1 MLFKIPLAWLQL
13 KKEKTRLLVAASGV
27 GFSVVLIFMQLGFR
41 GALFES
47 VVRYHTRFDYDIAL
61 ISPESAFLVQVESF
75 SRRRLYQAA
84 GLAGVESVAPIYLS
98 LATWKN
104 PVEGGVRSIF
114 VVGFNPAQR
123 ALDIP
128 GVNANLDKLQL
139 PDVVLFD
146 ELSRPEYGP
155 IPELFKAGKTV
166 ETEVVNRKISVAGLF
181 QVGTSFGLDGSIV
194 TSDLNFLRLFP
205 DRPEGL
211 INLGL
216 IKLEPGADLDALRDA
231 IDEELPDDVLV
242 LTKRQYIDREIAYW
256 DATTPIG
263 YVFAFGVVVG
273 LFVGAIIVYQ
283 ILFADV
289 SDHLAEYATL
299 RAMGYPMY
307 FLVGV
312 VLQEG
317 VILSVL
323 GYLPATGISLGLY
336 RMASDA
342 TRLPIDMTIERAI
355 AVFMLTIVMCSVAGL
370 IAVRKLRSADPAEIF

>member
-27 GFSVVLIFMQLGFR
+27 GFSVVLIFMQLGFQ

-242 LTKRQYIDREIAYW
+242 LTKQQYIDREIAYW

-283 ILFADV
+283 ILFSDV

>member
-13 KKEKTRLLVAASGV
+13 KKEKARLLVAASGV

-123 ALDIP
+123 VLDIP

-242 LTKRQYIDREIAYW
+242 LTKQQYIDREIAYW

-283 ILFADV
+283 ILFSDV

>member
-1 MLFKIPLAWLQL
+1 MLFQIPLAWLQL
-13 KKEKTRLLVAASGV
+13 RKEKLRLLVAASGV
-27 GFSVVLIFMQLGFR
+27 GFAVVLIFMQLGFQE
-41 GALFES
+41 ALFDS
-47 VVRYHTRFDYDIAL
+47 AVRYHTQFHYDLVL
-61 ISPESAFLVQVESF
+61 ISPESSFLVQPESF

-84 GLAGVESVAPIYLS
+84 GFAGVESVTPVYLS
-98 LATWKN
+98 GATWKN
-104 PVEGGVRSIF
+104 PVDNGMRSIF

-123 ALDIP
+123 ALDVP

-155 IPELFKAGKTV
+155 IPELFKAGKIV
-166 ETEVVNRKISVAGLF
+166 ETEVVNRKISVVGLF
-181 QVGTSFGLDGSIV
+181 QVGTSFGLDGAIV

-205 DRPEGL
+205 DRSKGL

-216 IKLEPGADLDALRDA
+216 INLKPGVDADALRNA

-242 LTKRQYIDREIAYW
+242 LTKRQYVDREIAYW
-256 DATTPIG
+256 DSTTPIG

-307 FLVGV
+307 FLMGV

-317 VILSVL
+317 VILSFL
-323 GYLPATGISLGLY
+323 GYLPATGISLALY
-336 RMASDA
+336 RIAGNA
-342 TRLPIDMTIERAI
+342 TRLPLDMTIERG
-355 AVFMLTIVMCSVAGL
+355 VTVLMLTIVMCSVSGL